1 MADKIKTIISAL
13 LALIILAN
21 IASAITIRS
30 ITADTIS
37 PNKEGTIS
45 VEIKNNLNDTA
56 EDISMVLDF
65 TNLPFIPI
73 GSSED
78 SISELD
84 EDDTDELIFAVKAT
98 NDITPGDYKMPFI
111 LSYIIND
118 AQKQSKGA
126 IGLTV
131 KANPEL
137 SFSLSS
143 SNPVINQQGKLTLK
157 IVNKGLADARF
168 VSLKLIQNPSDY
180 TLLSDSE
187 VYIGKISSDDFET
200 SAFDI
205 VYKSQNPIFTAIL
218 EYSDFDNKKIT
229 QTINLPVT
237 VYTPEKAIELGIISK
252 NNTSLYIGIAVAL
265 IVIWF
270 VYRVI
275 RKRIRR
281 ARSKKGG

>member
-1 MADKIKTIISAL
+1 MTNRTTTIISAL
-13 LALIILAN
+13 LSLILLTN

-30 ITADTIS
+30 ITADAIS

-45 VEIKNNLNDTA
+45 VEIKNTLNDTA
-56 EDISMVLDF
+56 TDISMVLDF

-98 NDITPGDYKMPFI
+98 NDIAPGDYKIPFT
-111 LSYIIND
+111 LSYNVNNLP
-118 AQKQSKGA
+118 KQSKGT
-126 IGLTV
+126 IGLIV

-137 SFSLSS
+137 YFSLSA
-143 SNPVINQQGKLTLK
+143 SNPIINQQGKLTLK

-200 SAFDI
+200 SAFD
-205 VYKSQNPIFTAIL
+205 VFYKSKNPIFTAIL

-229 QTINLPVT
+229 QTINLPIT

-252 NNTSLYIGIAVAL
+252 NNTPLYIGIAVAL

-270 VYRVI
+270 VYRAI